1 MRKFALY
8 FLSSPRRVR
17 EKKRGRK
24 KERERGRSWLRQTK
38 DSNNKRKQT
47 NNQQENDIQQ
57 ICQGNQQHVPRKIN
71 TEVLYVKNTQQS

>member
-24 KERERGRSWLRQTK
+24 KEREREVEVDCGRRKIQIIK
-38 DSNNKRKQT
+38 ENKLIIDKKMTYNKYVKET
-47 NNQQENDIQQ
+47 NNMFRE
-57 ICQGNQQHVPRKIN
+57 K
-71 TEVLYVKNTQQS
+71 